1 MGKDPL
7 IQIKTFPSY
16 WPIILDM
23 LGLSR
28 KVRHCTAQTL
38 LVLMGS
44 LWLLAAA
51 APCVMA
57 ASPCP
62 LGMASDCS
70 PTHDPGLSASSD
82 CDTLNAVDCQT
93 SSEERLAA
101 TAPVMD
107 FSVVPVRLH
116 SLPAPPAWHHAHAPD
131 RYATVILSPP
141 LNLQHAVLL
150 I

>member
-1 MGKDPL
+1 
-7 IQIKTFPSY
+7 
-16 WPIILDM
+16 M

-28 KVRHCTAQTL
+28 KVRFRTAQTL
-38 LVLMGS
+38 LALMGS

-57 ASPCP
+57 ASHCP
-62 LGMASDCS
+62 HGMAGDCPS
-70 PTHDPGLSASSD
+70 MDQPGLSAAGD
-82 CDTLNAVDCQT
+82 CDTLTAVDCQ
-93 SSEERLAA
+93 SSDEQRLAA
-101 TAPVMD
+101 TTPVMD

-116 SLPAPPAWHHAHAPD
+116 SLPVIAALHTPHTPD

>member
-1 MGKDPL
+1 
-7 IQIKTFPSY
+7 
-16 WPIILDM
+16 M
-23 LGLSR
+23 LVLSR
-28 KVRHCTAQTL
+28 KTRYRTAQTL
-38 LVLMGS
+38 LALMSS

-57 ASPCP
+57 APDCP
-62 LGMASDCS
+62 QGMASDYPS
-70 PTHDPGLSASSD
+70 MDHHGLSAASD
-82 CDTLNAVDCQT
+82 CDVFTAVDCQ
-93 SSEERLAA
+93 SSGEQRLAA
-101 TAPVMD
+101 ATPVMD

-116 SLPAPPAWHHAHAPD
+116 GLPPAAALHTPHTPD

>member
-1 MGKDPL
+1 
-7 IQIKTFPSY
+7 
-16 WPIILDM
+16 M

-28 KVRHCTAQTL
+28 KVRFRTAQTL

-51 APCVMA
+51 APCVMV
-57 ASPCP
+57 ASHCP
-62 LGMASDCS
+62 PGMAGDCPS
-70 PTHDPGLSASSD
+70 MNHPDLSMTGD
-82 CDTLNAVDCQT
+82 CDALTAVDCQ
-93 SSEERLAA
+93 SSGEERLAA
-101 TAPVMD
+101 TTPVMD

-116 SLPAPPAWHHAHAPD
+116 DLPVATALHTPHAPD

>member
-1 MGKDPL
+1 
-7 IQIKTFPSY
+7 
-16 WPIILDM
+16 M

-28 KVRHCTAQTL
+28 KVRFRTAQTL
-38 LVLMGS
+38 LALMGS

-57 ASPCP
+57 APHCP
-62 LGMASDCS
+62 PDMAGDCPS
-70 PTHDPGLSASSD
+70 MDHPDLSAAGD
-82 CDTLNAVDCQT
+82 CDVLTAVDCQ
-93 SSEERLAA
+93 SSGEQRLAA
-101 TAPVMD
+101 ATPVMD

-116 SLPAPPAWHHAHAPD
+116 GLPPAAALHTPHTPD

>member
-1 MGKDPL
+1 
-7 IQIKTFPSY
+7 
-16 WPIILDM
+16 M

-28 KVRHCTAQTL
+28 KVRFRTAQTL
-38 LVLMGS
+38 LALMGS

-57 ASPCP
+57 APHCP
-62 LGMASDCS
+62 PGMAGDCPSMDHPGMSVDSDCS
-70 PTHDPGLSASSD
+70 
-82 CDTLNAVDCQT
+82 TLAAVDCQ
-93 SSEERLAA
+93 SSGEERLAA
-101 TAPVMD
+101 TTPVMD

-116 SLPAPPAWHHAHAPD
+116 GLPVAALLHTPHAPD

>member
-1 MGKDPL
+1 
-7 IQIKTFPSY
+7 
-16 WPIILDM
+16 M
-23 LGLSR
+23 L
-28 KVRHCTAQTL
+28 AL
-38 LVLMGS
+38 LGG

-57 ASPCP
+57 APHCP
-62 LGMASDCS
+62 PGMAGDCPS
-70 PTHDPGLSASSD
+70 MDHHGLSAAGD
-82 CDTLNAVDCQT
+82 CDALTAVDCQ
-93 SSEERLAA
+93 SAGEERLAA
-101 TAPVMD
+101 TTPVMD

-116 SLPAPPAWHHAHAPD
+116 SLPVAAALQTTHTPD

>member
-1 MGKDPL
+1 
-7 IQIKTFPSY
+7 
-16 WPIILDM
+16 M

-28 KVRHCTAQTL
+28 KVRFRTAQTL
-38 LVLMGS
+38 LALMGS

-57 ASPCP
+57 APHCP
-62 LGMASDCS
+62 PGMASDCPS
-70 PTHDPGLSASSD
+70 TDLPGLSAADD
-82 CDTLNAVDCQT
+82 CDVLAAVDCQR
-93 SSEERLAA
+93 SSEVRLAA
-101 TAPVMD
+101 TTPVMD

-116 SLPAPPAWHHAHAPD
+116 GLPVAAALHTTPTPD

>member
-1 MGKDPL
+1 
-7 IQIKTFPSY
+7 
-16 WPIILDM
+16 M

-28 KVRHCTAQTL
+28 KVRFRTAQTL
-38 LVLMGS
+38 LALMGG
-44 LWLLAAA
+44 LWLFAAA

-57 ASPCP
+57 APHCP
-62 LGMASDCS
+62 PGMAGDCPS
-70 PTHDPGLSASSD
+70 MDQPGLYAAGD
-82 CDTLNAVDCQT
+82 CDVLAAVDCQ
-93 SSEERLAA
+93 SSGEERLAA
-101 TAPVMD
+101 TSPVMD

-116 SLPAPPAWHHAHAPD
+116 SLPVFAAFHSTHTPD